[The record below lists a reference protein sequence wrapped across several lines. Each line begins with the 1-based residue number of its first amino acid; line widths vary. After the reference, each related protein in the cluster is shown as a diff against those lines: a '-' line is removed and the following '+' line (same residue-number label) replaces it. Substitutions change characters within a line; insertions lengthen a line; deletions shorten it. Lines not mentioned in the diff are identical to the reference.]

1 MKCLMSGPCYIM
13 SYYIAAH
20 PTNTNNISSEAGER
34 MAREVKAD
42 VFHVCSAKTR
52 EGVDSL
58 FQTAMQLV
66 IRNENNKE
74 GKKSRLKLKSDKC
87 LLL

>member
-1 MKCLMSGPCYIM
+1 
-13 SYYIAAH
+13 
-20 PTNTNNISSEAGER
+20 
-34 MAREVKAD
+34 MAREVRAD
-42 VFHVCSAKTR
+42 VFHECSAKTR

-66 IRNENNKE
+66 IRNANNKE

>member
-1 MKCLMSGPCYIM
+1 
-13 SYYIAAH
+13 
-20 PTNTNNISSEAGER
+20 

-42 VFHVCSAKTR
+42 VFHECSAKTR
-52 EGVDSL
+52 DGVDSL

-66 IRNENNKE
+66 IKNANSKE
-74 GKKSRLKLKSDKC
+74 GKKSRFKLKSDKC